1 MTELVRFRIDAITR
15 RRVESDGSFQFE
27 IDSTAF
33 YGGEAFL
40 GRTTVNVGL
49 EVVTKKSSKDSL
61 AFLRRLIRKAL
72 IGDFEAL
79 MREKQDARRKRI
91 PGRGVRCLAT
101 LPHRGADSGQ
111 GVDQKKFAHSF
122 DWPLGLHEAPPLRR
136 GAADQLGMLGIAGHD
151 RE

>member
-1 MTELVRFRIDAITR
+1 MTELVRFRIDAVTR
-15 RRVESDGSFQFE
+15 RRVESDGSFQFD

-33 YGGEAFL
+33 YGGETFL

-49 EVVTKKSSKDSL
+49 EVVTKKSSRDIL
-61 AFLRRLIRKAL
+61 AFLKRLIRKAL

-79 MREKQDARRKRI
+79 MREQDARRKRI
-91 PGRGVRCLAT
+91 SGRGVRRLDT
-101 LPHRGADSGQ
+101 LPHRGTESGQ
-111 GVDQKKFAHSF
+111 EGDQKKLVHSF

-136 GAADQLGMLGIAGHD
+136 GGPDQLGMLGIAGPH